1 MSRVS
6 CQSVLD
12 RFNEPSDHPPWNTW
26 RGALAAAK
34 GFREAAASSHKFP
47 KSSRLAG
54 LRIWILTFVF
64 ARFVV
69 PDCTANRCP

>member
-47 KSSRLAG
+47 
-54 LRIWILTFVF
+54 
-64 ARFVV
+64 
-69 PDCTANRCP
+69 